1 MRALGLLLIIINL
14 GYLGWATLVDVRDTP
29 EPVPLLPPDDNV
41 QHLVLA
47 AERNVATAAAAARS
61 QKSRSD
67 RAANASATVD
77 ASRASSSSP
86 DAVRGE
92 GTAAETGPRC
102 ISIGPFQDLSSAA
115 QASATLKSMGRESR
129 QRLEPGQLW
138 VGYWVSVPGFAK
150 REDAE
155 RAVARLKQNGITD
168 VYISLSGAEPESSN
182 VVSLGVFKEAERAQ
196 RLLGEAKGLGL
207 PAQISDRTR
216 AGSVYWVD
224 ADFPSPQPNFDFST
238 LGAQP
243 GKILRLEQRDCPK
256 TAR

>member
-1 MRALGLLLIIINL
+1 MRALGLLLIIANL
-14 GYLGWATLVDVRDTP
+14 GYLGWATLVDVRDEAAT
-29 EPVPLLPPDDNV
+29 VSSQPPDASV
-41 QHLVLA
+41 QRLVLA
-47 AERNVATAAAAARS
+47 AERDVATAAAAARS
-61 QKSRSD
+61 QKSRAERS
-67 RAANASATVD
+67 AAD
-77 ASRASSSSP
+77 ASRAKNDSASSNRSRP
-86 DAVRGE
+86 
-92 GTAAETGPRC
+92 ETVTIEAGPRC

-115 QASATLKSMGRESR
+115 QASATLRSAGRESR
-129 QRLEPGQLW
+129 QRLEQGQLW

-168 VYISLSGAEPESSN
+168 VYISLSGAEPESAS
-182 VVSLGVFKEAERAQ
+182 VVSLGVFKESDRAQ
-196 RLLGEAKGLGL
+196 RLLAEAKALGF

-256 TAR
+256 GTH